1 MDWQA
6 RSPSRARSCELHK
19 IMQQGVRAEERQ
31 QLAYLALRAMLLQL
45 SPPALGL
52 HMNNFLVTI
61 QYISKELDELSVLRS
76 SQL

>member
-1 MDWQA
+1 
-6 RSPSRARSCELHK
+6 
-19 IMQQGVRAEERQ
+19 MQQGVRAEERQ

-61 QYISKELDELSVLRS
+61 QDISKELDELSVLRS